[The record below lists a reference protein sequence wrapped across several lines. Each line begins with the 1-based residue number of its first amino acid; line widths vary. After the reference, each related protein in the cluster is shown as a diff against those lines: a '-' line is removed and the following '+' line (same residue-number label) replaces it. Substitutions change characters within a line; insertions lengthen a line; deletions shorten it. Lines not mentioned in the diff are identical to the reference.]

1 MKEINI
7 TEAEIVIMKVLW
19 KSKTPLSSYQISHKV
34 SEKNWKYTTV
44 STLLSRLTEKQAI
57 KYEKKGKT
65 YYYMPLIEEN
75 NYKIL
80 QTTNLVTKM
89 FDGSVKN
96 LVASLYENNQI
107 SEQDIKEIKELF
119 KL

>member
-7 TEAEIVIMKVLW
+7 TEAELNIMKVLW
-19 KSKTPLSSYQISHKV
+19 KSKTPLSSYDISYRLNN
-34 SEKNWKYTTV
+34 KNWKYTTV
-44 STLLSRLTEKQAI
+44 STLLSRLTEKHAI
-57 KYEKKGKT
+57 AYEKKGKT
-65 YYYMPLIEEN
+65 YFYTPLIEEN

-80 QTTNLVTKM
+80 QTKNLVTKM
-89 FDGSVKN
+89 YDGSVKK